1 MAPGTPPGSP
11 LESPDASG
19 IPKYLEI
26 TAALR
31 QELRQAAEGWRLPPE
46 RDLAE
51 RFGVSRMTLRQA
63 LDELGRE
70 GRLQRIRGAGTFVQR
85 PTVTMGPFLTSFTED
100 MRARGLQ
107 PSARVLGFTRTT
119 AGAEAAEAL
128 GLQEGSD
135 VVVIERLRMADGEPI
150 CVEVAQFP
158 ARLQR
163 LLEEGDVEQSVHDIL
178 RSGGVVP
185 TSVRRRVR
193 AVAAVQREA
202 LLLGLLDGAPVLEV
216 LDVFADATGRPVQYA
231 RSRYRSDRYEVWT
244 SVQSASVGPPAPDR
258 SDDRSVQEM
267 SAPRRST

>member
-1 MAPGTPPGSP
+1 MTSGQHSAGTDAPG
-11 LESPDASG
+11 L
-19 IPKYLEI
+19 PKYLGI

-31 QELRQAAEGWRLPPE
+31 QDLRQAAEGSRLPPE

-63 LDELGRE
+63 LDELEQE
-70 GRLQRIRGAGTFVQR
+70 GRLQRVRGAGTFVRR

-119 AGAEAAEAL
+119 ASAEVAEAL
-128 GLQEGSD
+128 ELPEGSD
-135 VVVIERLRMADGEPI
+135 VVWIERLRMADGEPM

-163 LLEEGDVEQSVHDIL
+163 LLEVGDPEQSVHDIL
-178 RSGGVVP
+178 RRGGVVP
-185 TSVRRRVR
+185 TSLRRRVR

-202 LLLGLLDGAPVLEV
+202 LLLNLLDGAPVLEV
-216 LDVFADATGRPVQYA
+216 LDVFADPSGRPVQHA

-244 SVQSASVGPPAPDR
+244 TVHSASTTR
-258 SDDRSVQEM
+258 SDDQPAQHM
-267 SAPRRST
+267 SDPRRAHDPNRAHQP